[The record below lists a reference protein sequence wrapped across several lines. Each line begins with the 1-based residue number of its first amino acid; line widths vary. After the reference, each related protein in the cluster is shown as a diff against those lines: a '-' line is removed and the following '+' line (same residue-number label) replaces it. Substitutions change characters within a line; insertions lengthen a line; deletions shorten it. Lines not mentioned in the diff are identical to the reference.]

1 MLNVNVN
8 ITDCPCPPH
17 QEKLVPAA
25 GGGVFVARQLSWL
38 AAGCLGTWPFYIQ
51 SDSPAPFAAGIV
63 RALWSALQ
71 APLGL
76 SQGNC
81 TRVKRQKLLS
91 SLQAA

>member
-1 MLNVNVN
+1 MLNVN

-17 QEKLVPAA
+17 QEKLVPAS
-25 GGGVFVARQLSWL
+25 GGRAFL
-38 AAGCLGTWPFYIQ
+38 AGCRLPRHLAWPFYVQ
-51 SDSPAPFAAGIV
+51 SDRPAPFAAGIV